1 MFLFMFLLT
10 LFSPTAIV
18 AVDASNAIGTA
29 GLPPM
34 MNKCVRIGP
43 TTVAT
48 NGSAPKNASEG
59 TRSNTAEITSTA
71 RNLKR
76 PDQRYL
82 FSFILL

>member
-29 GLPPM
+29 GLPPI
-34 MNKCVRIGP
+34 MNKCVRIAP
-43 TTVAT
+43 TIVAT

-59 TRSNTAEITSTA
+59 TNLRPPPK
-71 RNLKR
+71 RNIAL
-76 PDQRYL
+76 L
-82 FSFILL
+82 FFFILL

>member
-1 MFLFMFLLT
+1 MFLFMFHLTFLLT
-10 LFSPTAIV
+10 DAIV
-18 AVDASNAIGTA
+18 AVDASNAMGTA

-34 MNKCVRIGP
+34 MNKCVRIAP
-43 TTVAT
+43 TIVAT